1 MLGRLRSRLT
11 YANVASTIAMVAALG
26 TGGAYAANTVGSA
39 DIIDE
44 SILTQDIKNAEV
56 KNADVGADAITTAKL
71 ATGAV
76 KNADLGADAV
86 TTAKIATNGVGNAD
100 LAASAVTGAKI
111 ADATIAADDLADSA
125 VTSPKIAAD
134 AIGSRE
140 IAAGIVGAEELDTFH
155 EHFGPLTNIT
165 DGTAHDGAY
174 AFSTS
179 TVSCGAG
186 EDLISVSVSW
196 TNSGGHNERNIVGST
211 INRSGDL
218 DTATLEVNYD
228 GGATTA
234 TYQPV
239 AVCIF

>member
-1 MLGRLRSRLT
+1 MAGRLRSRLT

-26 TGGAYAANTVGSA
+26 TGGAYAANTIGSA
-39 DIIDE
+39 DVIDE
-44 SILTQDIKNAEV
+44 SLLSQDIKDGDVKTSDLKNSSVTSLKINNGSVLNAEIA
-56 KNADVGADAITTAKL
+56 N
-71 ATGAV
+71 
-76 KNADLGADAV
+76 DAV
-86 TTAKIATNGVGNAD
+86 TAGKIADGAVGNAD
-100 LAASAVTGAKI
+100 V
-111 ADATIAADDLADSA
+111 ADNA

-155 EHFGPLTNIT
+155 EHFGPLTNIV
-165 DGTAHDGAY
+165 DATAHDGSY

-179 TVSCGAG
+179 TVSCGTG
-186 EDLISVSVSW
+186 EDLISTSVDW

-211 INRSGDL
+211 IDRSGDP

-228 GGATTA
+228 GGAATA